1 MKTTII
7 ILTFNSADSIAD
19 TLAGISSLSDDVHV
33 VDSGSTD
40 RTVEIAA
47 AHGAKVQ
54 QHPFVNYGDQRNWAI
69 DSIPAKY
76 EWQLHLDA
84 DERVGDA
91 LRAEI
96 LALPD
101 DPSYDGFFLKRYLRF
116 MGRTLRHNLAPT
128 WHMRLFRAGKGRCEL
143 REYDQHFFCTG
154 TTARLQGPMLDDIRM
169 SLSEWTLRHNRWS
182 DAEVRELMGQSVEGR
197 IASNAAGN
205 VVERKRYL
213 RSQYDRAP
221 LFLRA
226 FALFFY
232 RYFFKLGFLDGIEG
246 LIFCVLQ
253 TLWFRFLVDAKLL
266 EAKRSSRAG

>member
-1 MKTTII
+1 
-7 ILTFNSADSIAD
+7 
-19 TLAGISSLSDDVHV
+19 
-33 VDSGSTD
+33 
-40 RTVEIAA
+40 
-47 AHGAKVQ
+47 
-54 QHPFVNYGDQRNWAI
+54 
-69 DSIPAKY
+69 
-76 EWQLHLDA
+76 
-84 DERVGDA
+84 
-91 LRAEI
+91 
-96 LALPD
+96 
-101 DPSYDGFFLKRYLRF
+101 
-116 MGRTLRHNLAPT
+116 
-128 WHMRLFRAGKGRCEL
+128 MRLFRTGKGRCEL

-182 DAEVRELMGQSVEGR
+182 DAEARELMGQSIEGR

-232 RYFFKLGFLDGIEG
+232 RYIVKLGFLDGIEG

-266 EAKRSSRAG
+266 EAKRSAPHS